1 MTASVQAKFRKARV
15 ARMATVDRDGRP
27 HVVPVCFAYD
37 GHAFYT
43 ALDLKPKRVSP
54 QTLARVRHIRANPNV
69 ALLLDDYREDWGRLW
84 YIMVRGTAR
93 LLHNDEQEQRRAHGL
108 LKDKYPQYAAGL
120 LPDEAPIIQIVPS
133 RIIPWGKL

>member
-1 MTASVQAKFRKARV
+1 MTASVQAKLRKARV
-15 ARMATVDRDGRP
+15 ARMATVDSEGRP
-27 HVVPVCFAYD
+27 HLVPVCFAYD

-54 QTLARVRHIRANPNV
+54 QTLARVRHIRANPDV

-93 LLHNDEQEQRRAHGL
+93 LLHHDEQERKRAHSL
-108 LKDKYPQYAAGL
+108 LRDKYPQYAAGL
-120 LPDEAPIIQIVPS
+120 LPNEASIIQIVPG
-133 RIIPWGKL
+133 RIISWGKL